1 MTESTWVACD
11 SPETAGK
18 PAVVREP
25 EAAKGA
31 DVAKDAD
38 AIFPLS
44 AVSRNL
50 DVVLVAVAVL
60 PALAL
65 GAPELGVVLGSA
77 GWIGQRMLAVMDK
90 RWTGKVADP
99 VKQLAINLFEAF
111 GRIWLLAGVIVL
123 AGVLG
128 ERQDGLAA
136 AVVIIAAYSVAFVIR
151 LLSGARGPRGVA

>member
-1 MTESTWVACD
+1 M
-11 SPETAGK
+11 
-18 PAVVREP
+18 
-25 EAAKGA
+25 
-31 DVAKDAD
+31 AKDAD

-44 AVSRNL
+44 ALSRNL

-65 GAPELGVVLGSA
+65 GAPELGVILGSA

-136 AVVIIAAYSVAFVIR
+136 AVVIIVAYSVAFVIR